1 MSEVVAAFAA
11 NVPPPCR
18 ASCCERH
25 GCSVDLRGCPDRR
38 AIVDMDCLAI
48 PLRADQPRC
57 DYLYVGE
64 KDDAAWVVP
73 IELKSGTVGNVNGV
87 LRQLEGGALT
97 ADAWLPA
104 ECEFDF
110 LPVVAHGK
118 DLPKRVWERLRRL
131 RVRLR
136 GKERS
141 PGITRCGGL
150 LLALLAA
157 GPMSEA

>member
-1 MSEVVAAFAA
+1 M
-11 NVPPPCR
+11 
-18 ASCCERH
+18 
-25 GCSVDLRGCPDRR
+25 DLRGCSERR

-48 PLRADQPRC
+48 PLRPDQPRC
-57 DYLYVGE
+57 DYLFVGD
-64 KDDAAWVVP
+64 KDDVTWVVP
-73 IELKSGTVGNVNGV
+73 IELKSGGIGNVNEV

-118 DLPKRVWERLRRL
+118 DLPKRAWERLRRL

-136 GKERS
+136 GKARS
-141 PGITRCGGL
+141 PGFTRCGGL
-150 LLALLAA
+150 LLALLVA
-157 GPMSEA
+157 GPASDA